1 MDPSRVVLPLKKTES
16 VQQKSDIGSPRQSS
30 SLKADETRTPEDKPE
45 KELSDNGEY
54 LIRPHLEPS
63 ERIKYKYNCERVVGL
78 DKHDGIFLIGEL
90 SLYIIENFYIDDS
103 GCICEKECEDD
114 LSIIDQALGVKKDFS
129 CSMDSHSKSSSS
141 WAATT
146 KAYVG
151 GRAWA
156 YNGGAWGKE
165 KVCTS
170 GNVPHLWH
178 MWKLDGVHEILK
190 RDYQLRPVAIEI
202 FSMDGFNDLLVF
214 HKKEREEVFKNL
226 VAMNLPRNTMLDTTI
241 SGSIKPD
248 SNEGSRLFKVMAN
261 SFSKR
266 WQNGEI
272 SNFQYLMHLNT
283 LAGRGYSDLTQY
295 PVFPWILADYES
307 ENLNLSDPQT
317 FRSLDKPMGCQTA
330 EGEEEFRKRYESWDD
345 PEVPK
350 FHYGSHYSS
359 AGIVLFYLIRL
370 PPFSIENQKLQ
381 GGQFD
386 HADRLFNN
394 IKDTWLSAAGKG
406 NTSDVKELIP
416 EFFYMPEFLENKFDL
431 DLGEK
436 QSGEKVGDVV
446 LPPWSKGSVR
456 EFIRKHREAL
466 ESDYVSENLHHWID
480 LIFGYKQRGK
490 AAEEAV
496 NVFYHYT
503 YEGSVDIDSVSDP
516 AMKASILAQ
525 INHFGQTPKQLFLK
539 PHSKRRTNRKLP
551 PHPLKYS
558 QHLVPHEI
566 RKTSSSISQ
575 IVTSGDK
582 ILVAGAN
589 TLLKPRTFIK
599 YIAWGFPDRSLRFIS
614 YDQDRLLST
623 HENLHGGNQIQCA
636 SASHDGHILVTGADE
651 GLVCVWRIGKETPR
665 SVRRLQ
671 LEKTLCAHTG
681 KITCLQV
688 SQPYMMIVSGS
699 DDCTV
704 ILWDLSSMVFVRQL
718 PELPAPVSAI
728 YVNDLTGEIITAAGV
743 MLGVWSIN
751 GDCLAVINTSQLPSD
766 FILSLA
772 GCTFSDWLETN
783 WYISGHQSGAIKIW
797 RMVHC
802 SCKDSA
808 QSKASG
814 NPTGGLG
821 LGDRVPEYRLILHK
835 VLKFHKHP
843 VTALHLTSDLKQ
855 LLSGDSGGHL
865 LSWTLSEESLKT
877 IISRG

>member
-1 MDPSRVVLPLKKTES
+1 
-16 VQQKSDIGSPRQSS
+16 
-30 SLKADETRTPEDKPE
+30 
-45 KELSDNGEY
+45 
-54 LIRPHLEPS
+54 
-63 ERIKYKYNCERVVGL
+63 
-78 DKHDGIFLIGEL
+78 
-90 SLYIIENFYIDDS
+90 
-103 GCICEKECEDD
+103 
-114 LSIIDQALGVKKDFS
+114 
-129 CSMDSHSKSSSS
+129 
-141 WAATT
+141 
-146 KAYVG
+146 
-151 GRAWA
+151 
-156 YNGGAWGKE
+156 
-165 KVCTS
+165 
-170 GNVPHLWH
+170 
-178 MWKLDGVHEILK
+178 MWCC
-190 RDYQLRPVAIEI
+190 
-202 FSMDGFNDLLVF
+202 
-214 HKKEREEVFKNL
+214 
-226 VAMNLPRNTMLDTTI
+226 
-241 SGSIKPD
+241 
-248 SNEGSRLFKVMAN
+248 
-261 SFSKR
+261 
-266 WQNGEI
+266 
-272 SNFQYLMHLNT
+272 
-283 LAGRGYSDLTQY
+283 
-295 PVFPWILADYES
+295 
-307 ENLNLSDPQT
+307 
-317 FRSLDKPMGCQTA
+317 CQ
-330 EGEEEFRKRYESWDD
+330 
-345 PEVPK
+345 
-350 FHYGSHYSS
+350 
-359 AGIVLFYLIRL
+359 
-370 PPFSIENQKLQ
+370 
-381 GGQFD
+381 
-386 HADRLFNN
+386 
-394 IKDTWLSAAGKG
+394 
-406 NTSDVKELIP
+406 
-416 EFFYMPEFLENKFDL
+416 
-431 DLGEK
+431 
-436 QSGEKVGDVV
+436 
-446 LPPWSKGSVR
+446 
-456 EFIRKHREAL
+456 
-466 ESDYVSENLHHWID
+466 
-480 LIFGYKQRGK
+480 

-539 PHSKRRTNRKLP
+539 PHAKRRTNRKLP